1 MTATAP
7 IDPFTATGAGER
19 MDAYLA
25 LARTGPVHRV
35 RLPIAGLPAWLVTGR
50 AEVRQVL
57 GDDRFV
63 KAPATNGR
71 LARELA
77 PEHAPGLTQHM
88 LSVDG
93 TEHARLRRLVGAAF
107 TARRVAALAPR
118 IQQIADGL
126 LDAMDAAVEGAEP
139 VELIGAFAAPLPMSV
154 ICELIGVPEEDRADY
169 RRWSEILIAGGFA
182 DPGTYAT
189 VVKEEV
195 EYARALVERKRR
207 EPADDLLS
215 ALVAVRDSGDLL
227 TDDELTS
234 MMFLLTV
241 AGHETTVNLIGNGV
255 LALATHP
262 EQAAR
267 LRAEPALMASA
278 VEELLRYEGPVQV
291 PFPLLATATVE
302 IGGVEIAAG
311 DIVVPALLS
320 ANRDPDHTP
329 DPDTLDLGRSPNSHV
344 AFGHG
349 IHHCLGAPLAR
360 LEGRIALTAL
370 LERYPDLR
378 LATPPDDLT
387 WRPNVIIHGLT
398 ALTVRLR

>member
-1 MTATAP
+1 
-7 IDPFTATGAGER
+7 
-19 MDAYLA
+19 
-25 LARTGPVHRV
+25 
-35 RLPIAGLPAWLVTGR
+35 
-50 AEVRQVL
+50 
-57 GDDRFV
+57 
-63 KAPATNGR
+63 
-71 LARELA
+71 
-77 PEHAPGLTQHM
+77 M

-320 ANRDPDHTP
+320 ANRDPGHTP